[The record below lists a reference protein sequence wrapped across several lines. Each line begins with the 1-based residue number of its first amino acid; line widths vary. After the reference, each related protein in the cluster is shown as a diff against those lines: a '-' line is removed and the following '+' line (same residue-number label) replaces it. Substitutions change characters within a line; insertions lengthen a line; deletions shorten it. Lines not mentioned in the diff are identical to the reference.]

1 MVNTPDRSPDGAG
14 CVTVSC
20 ASTLPGDRHRSPGFR
35 ARPDLAP
42 LAGHP
47 PGAFL
52 GCGRSILASLYSS
65 LRPPRGRGFRAGPSA
80 LSSHLAHLPPATLR
94 PPPSSVTSVTR
105 PAVTPQQLAPPRPRR
120 IFADIP
126 SLMRAPVRNKSPALL
141 SAISG
146 KRAQVNADLG
156 ASGCPGMV
164 RKAVFSPVVR
174 LFSPILQN

>member
-1 MVNTPDRSPDGAG
+1 MVNTPDRFPDGAG
-14 CVTVSC
+14 CVTLSR
-20 ASTLPGDRHRSPGFR
+20 ASTLPGVFHRSPGFR
-35 ARPDLAP
+35 APDLAP

-47 PGAFL
+47 PPAFQ
-52 GCGRSILASLYSS
+52 GCGRSILASGLSA
-65 LRPPRGRGFRAGPSA
+65 RPPRGRGFRAGPSA

-120 IFADIP
+120 IFPDIP

-146 KRAQVNADLG
+146 KRAQVNAYLG